1 MNTEEI
7 KEQIDIQKLLAENHK
22 LCLERT
28 DRELARLESQLAEAE
43 KPKLRHGDYG
53 PATGSECR
61 LVLKEYGKDELRT
74 AGPACCAATGED
86 QMPETVLGNIFAD
99 LKARQ
104 ETLKKL
110 DWEYGAR
117 VYTASV
123 DENNDLLIE
132 CLSRPEFAFIRHA
145 DIPAFIL
152 NLQRLV
158 YTAEASK

>member
-1 MNTEEI
+1 MNI
-7 KEQIDIQKLLAENHK
+7 QAQIDKAKRVIEKLEAE
-22 LCLERT
+22 
-28 DRELARLESQLAEAE
+28 LAEAE

-104 ETLKKL
+104 EALKQFEIGNGSFRTVQVALEVSGLLKL
-110 DWEYGAR
+110 RDKDGCVVIKGTE
-117 VYTASV
+117 
-123 DENNDLLIE
+123 
-132 CLSRPEFAFIRHA
+132 
-145 DIPAFIL
+145 IPRLIL